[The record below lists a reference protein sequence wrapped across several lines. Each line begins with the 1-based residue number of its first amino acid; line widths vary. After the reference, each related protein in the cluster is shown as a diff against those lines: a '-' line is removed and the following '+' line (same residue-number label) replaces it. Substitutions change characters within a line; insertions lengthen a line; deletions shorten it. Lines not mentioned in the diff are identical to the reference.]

1 MTQEEFVKNVANTE
15 ILTDR
20 EVRTIFTV
28 LAGGEPNVPM
38 QFENQERGGSFQQVL
53 FSSIADA
60 SKINISLPEG
70 VVCNVKLQGLRAND
84 TLELSEIY
92 FLNPAD
98 FPYDVVRVGEETT
111 WKIEKIPQ
119 FQLLSYPVYRA
130 VFDSVVK
137 TCHSQFG
144 VSLKAYKYTG
154 SAPTAYISG
163 TQHNWQTVE
172 LNGKSLKMQLE
183 IDSKYAMEASC
194 IHSNAFTKFQAR
206 NKDLRSWAF
215 LIGIKGRIVTN

>member
-1 MTQEEFVKNVANTE
+1 MTQAEFVSNVANTE

-28 LAGGEPNVPM
+28 LAGGKPNVPM
-38 QFENQERGGSFQQVL
+38 QFENQKRGGSFHQVL
-53 FSSIADA
+53 FSGIGDA
-60 SKINISLPEG
+60 NKINISLPEG
-70 VVCNVKLQGLRAND
+70 VVCNVTLQNLGANK

-92 FLNPAD
+92 FVNPAD
-98 FPYDVVRVGEETT
+98 FPYDVVKVGEETA

-119 FQLLSYPVYRA
+119 PEFIAYPVYKA
-130 VFDSVVK
+130 VFDRLVK
-137 TCHSQFG
+137 ISQSQFG
-144 VSLKAYKYTG
+144 VSLKTSKYAG

-194 IHSNAFTKFQAR
+194 IHSNAFTKIQAR